1 MKKGNIMKAMCEKVI
16 PSSDCSWRFVKYEMP
31 YRDFNWHYH
40 PDYEI
45 CLTLNSTGLRYVG
58 NSIEEYQHADLV
70 IIGPDMP
77 HTWHST
83 LNKDSSIQTVYVA
96 QIPKD
101 WINGVVEQHPELCLL
116 KKMLQQ
122 SVQGIVYG
130 KKVSIQ
136 AIELFEKI
144 EIASPFTRY
153 VLLMSLLDIMN
164 NDADAVVLANNYYSA
179 ENKPEAE
186 TDKLD
191 KVISHIYQHFAES
204 LCASELAKLAHMS
217 TSHFHRY
224 FKKRTERTLTE
235 FINQLRIGYAC
246 KLLINT
252 NLPISLISGR
262 CGFSNVSN
270 FNRRF
275 LLLKKLTPS
284 QFRKQVQAPSSVA

>member
-1 MKKGNIMKAMCEKVI
+1 MKAMCEKVI
-16 PSSDCSWRFVKYEMP
+16 PSSDCSWRFVKYELP
-31 YRDFNWHYH
+31 NIDFNWHYH

-45 CLTLNSTGLRYVG
+45 CLTLNSKGLRYVG
-58 NSIEEYQHADLV
+58 NSIEEYQDADLV

-77 HTWHST
+77 HTWHSSS
-83 LNKDSSIQTVYVA
+83 NEDSSIQTVYVA

-101 WINGVVEQHPELCLL
+101 WINGVVEQHPELYLL
-116 KKMLQQ
+116 KRMLGQ

-130 KKVSIQ
+130 NKVSLQ
-136 AIELFEKI
+136 AIEIFKNI
-144 EIASPFTRY
+144 EISSPFTRY
-153 VLLMSLLDIMN
+153 VLLMSLLDMMN

-179 ENKPEAE
+179 ENKSESE

-191 KVISHIYQHFAES
+191 NVINHIYQHFTEF
-204 LCASELAKLAHMS
+204 LCADELAKLAHMS
-217 TSHFHRY
+217 TNHFHRF

-246 KLLINT
+246 KLLINS
-252 NLPISLISGR
+252 NLPISLIGER

-275 LLLKKLTPS
+275 LLLKNMTPS
-284 QFRKQVQAPSSVA
+284 QFRKQVQAPSSLA